1 MTQPKTLDD
10 LILPGTPASVRAAY
24 ATLAER
30 AQTQQFGLLED
41 DVVVLDTETTG
52 LSFKDCTLIEIS
64 AARLRG
70 REVVETFETFVN
82 PHCLIPAEIVQLT
95 GISQV
100 DVADAPDARE
110 AVAALADFV
119 GGAPVLAH
127 NATFDRTFVEAVPGG
142 VNVSDTWIDTLALSR
157 IALPRLSSH
166 RLADM
171 AEAFDCASV
180 PHRAGDDVAAPGNHE
195 FDYGYPNLKT
205 LAGEADFPILAA
217 NVRYDNA
224 AALGDQTTFTTT
236 DGKKIGIFGLDTPE
250 TATKAHPDKIK
261 GVSFLAAQ
269 EMFDC
274 AQAQVDALKADGCD
288 YIICL
293 GHLGIDAESTGN
305 RSIDLL
311 EKVTGIDVFIDG
323 HSHSTLEEIKEA
335 TNGTGKVGDTV
346 LTSTG
351 TKLANVGMVDISPDG
366 TISTS
371 SLATSELTV
380 TPDAKVAARAEE
392 IQKEIDADY
401 GTVFAKTEVA
411 LDGEKANVRTGETN
425 LGDLIAD
432 AMLWQ
437 AGLLDEGVDAAVTNG
452 GGIRA
457 SIAAGDITKKDINTV
472 LPFGNTLYVVKVT
485 GAELLEALEAST
497 YCTPEAIG
505 GFPQVAGIEFTVNTG
520 AQFDTKELYPGS
532 TYGKPA
538 SINRVMIQTV
548 GGEAFNPEETYTIVT
563 NDFMGAGGDTYYA
576 FKAAS
581 SGYDSGVPLDEV
593 VMDYITSE
601 LKGVVS
607 QAQYGETDNRIHTIS
622 YNDVKAGDWYA
633 NAVNYVT
640 LTGLMNGTGD
650 GFSPNLAINRGMMVT
665 VLYRM
670 AGSPEATAEN
680 PFTDV
685 PADTWYTDAVI
696 WASENGITAGTSETT
711 FSPTNS
717 LTREQ
722 LATFFYR
729 FADFE
734 NPDPIEI
741 TGDLT
746 GFSDADQVASYATDA
761 MKWAI
766 GEGLISG
773 TTETTLSPK
782 ATATRAQVATILMR
796 YTAE

>member
-1 MTQPKTLDD
+1 MKLWKKFSA
-10 LILPGTPASVRAAY
+10 LFLALVMVLALAIPAGA
-24 ATLAER
+24 
-30 AQTQQFGLLED
+30 
-41 DVVVLDTETTG
+41 TETEQ
-52 LSFKDCTLIEIS
+52 D
-64 AARLRG
+64 
-70 REVVETFETFVN
+70 
-82 PHCLIPAEIVQLT
+82 LT
-95 GISQV
+95 GHIV
-100 DVADAPDARE
+100 ILHTNDVHGAIGEYAK
-110 AVAALADFV
+110 VAALKQAYQAA
-119 GGAPVLAH
+119 GAYVL
-127 NATFDRTFVEAVPGG
+127 
-142 VNVSDTWIDTLALSR
+142 
-157 IALPRLSSH
+157 
-166 RLADM
+166 LAD
-171 AEAFDCASV
+171 
-180 PHRAGDDVAAPGNHE
+180 AGDFIQGDPTVSASQGKTAIELMNLAGYDVAAPGNHE

-520 AQFDTKELYPGS
+520 AQFGTKELYPGS

-607 QAQYGETDNRIHTIS
+607 KAQYGETDNRIHTIS

-670 AGSPEATAEN
+670 AGSPEVTAEN

-746 GFSDADQVASYATDA
+746 GFTDAGQVASYATDA

>member
-1 MTQPKTLDD
+1 MKLWKKFSA
-10 LILPGTPASVRAAY
+10 LFLALVMVLALAIPAGA
-24 ATLAER
+24 
-30 AQTQQFGLLED
+30 
-41 DVVVLDTETTG
+41 TETEQ
-52 LSFKDCTLIEIS
+52 D
-64 AARLRG
+64 
-70 REVVETFETFVN
+70 
-82 PHCLIPAEIVQLT
+82 LT
-95 GISQV
+95 GHIV
-100 DVADAPDARE
+100 ILHTNDVHGAIGEYAK
-110 AVAALADFV
+110 VAALKQAYQAA
-119 GGAPVLAH
+119 GAYVL
-127 NATFDRTFVEAVPGG
+127 
-142 VNVSDTWIDTLALSR
+142 
-157 IALPRLSSH
+157 
-166 RLADM
+166 LAD
-171 AEAFDCASV
+171 
-180 PHRAGDDVAAPGNHE
+180 AGDFIQGDPTVSASQGKTAIELMNLAGYDVAAPGNHE

-217 NVRYDNA
+217 HVRYDNA

-607 QAQYGETDNRIHTIS
+607 KAQYGETDNRIHTIS

-670 AGSPEATAEN
+670 AGSPEVTAEN

-746 GFSDADQVASYATDA
+746 GFTDAGQVASYATDA

>member
-1 MTQPKTLDD
+1 MKLWKKFSA
-10 LILPGTPASVRAAY
+10 LFLALVMVLALAIPAGA
-24 ATLAER
+24 
-30 AQTQQFGLLED
+30 
-41 DVVVLDTETTG
+41 TETEQ
-52 LSFKDCTLIEIS
+52 D
-64 AARLRG
+64 
-70 REVVETFETFVN
+70 
-82 PHCLIPAEIVQLT
+82 LT
-95 GISQV
+95 GHIV
-100 DVADAPDARE
+100 ILHTNDVHGAIGEYAK
-110 AVAALADFV
+110 VAALKQAYQAA
-119 GGAPVLAH
+119 GAYVL
-127 NATFDRTFVEAVPGG
+127 
-142 VNVSDTWIDTLALSR
+142 
-157 IALPRLSSH
+157 
-166 RLADM
+166 LAD
-171 AEAFDCASV
+171 
-180 PHRAGDDVAAPGNHE
+180 AGDFIQGDPTVSASQGKTAIELMNLAGYDVAAPGNHE

-576 FKAAS
+576 FKTAS

-607 QAQYGETDNRIHTIS
+607 KAQYGETDNRIHTIS

-670 AGSPEATAEN
+670 AGSPEVTAEN

-746 GFSDADQVASYATDA
+746 GFTDAGQVASYATDA

>member
-1 MTQPKTLDD
+1 MKLWKKFSA
-10 LILPGTPASVRAAY
+10 LFLALVMVLALAIPAGA
-24 ATLAER
+24 
-30 AQTQQFGLLED
+30 
-41 DVVVLDTETTG
+41 TETEQ
-52 LSFKDCTLIEIS
+52 D
-64 AARLRG
+64 
-70 REVVETFETFVN
+70 
-82 PHCLIPAEIVQLT
+82 LT
-95 GISQV
+95 GHIV
-100 DVADAPDARE
+100 ILHTNDVHGAIGEYAK
-110 AVAALADFV
+110 VAALKQAYQAA
-119 GGAPVLAH
+119 GAYVL
-127 NATFDRTFVEAVPGG
+127 
-142 VNVSDTWIDTLALSR
+142 
-157 IALPRLSSH
+157 
-166 RLADM
+166 LAD
-171 AEAFDCASV
+171 
-180 PHRAGDDVAAPGNHE
+180 AGDFIQGDPTVSASQGKTAIELMNLAGYDVAAPGNHE

-607 QAQYGETDNRIHTIS
+607 KAQYGETDNRIHTIS

-670 AGSPEATAEN
+670 AGSPEVTAEN

-746 GFSDADQVASYATDA
+746 GFTNAGQVASYATDA

>member
-1 MTQPKTLDD
+1 MKLWKKFSA
-10 LILPGTPASVRAAY
+10 LFLALVMVLALAIPAGA
-24 ATLAER
+24 
-30 AQTQQFGLLED
+30 
-41 DVVVLDTETTG
+41 TETEQ
-52 LSFKDCTLIEIS
+52 D
-64 AARLRG
+64 
-70 REVVETFETFVN
+70 
-82 PHCLIPAEIVQLT
+82 LT
-95 GISQV
+95 GHIV
-100 DVADAPDARE
+100 ILHTNDVHGAIGEYAK
-110 AVAALADFV
+110 VAALKQAYQAA
-119 GGAPVLAH
+119 GAYVL
-127 NATFDRTFVEAVPGG
+127 
-142 VNVSDTWIDTLALSR
+142 
-157 IALPRLSSH
+157 
-166 RLADM
+166 LAD
-171 AEAFDCASV
+171 
-180 PHRAGDDVAAPGNHE
+180 AGDFIQGDPTVSASQGKTAIELMNLAGYDVAAPGNHE

-607 QAQYGETDNRIHTIS
+607 KAQYGETDNRIHTIS

-650 GFSPNLAINRGMMVT
+650 GFSPNLAINRGMVVT

-670 AGSPEATAEN
+670 AGSPEVTAEN

-696 WASENGITAGTSETT
+696 WASENDITAGTSETT

-746 GFSDADQVASYATDA
+746 GFTDADQVASYATDA

>member
-1 MTQPKTLDD
+1 MKLWKKFSA
-10 LILPGTPASVRAAY
+10 LFLALVMVLALAIPAGA
-24 ATLAER
+24 
-30 AQTQQFGLLED
+30 
-41 DVVVLDTETTG
+41 TETEQ
-52 LSFKDCTLIEIS
+52 D
-64 AARLRG
+64 
-70 REVVETFETFVN
+70 
-82 PHCLIPAEIVQLT
+82 LT
-95 GISQV
+95 GHIV
-100 DVADAPDARE
+100 ILHTNDVHGAIGEYAK
-110 AVAALADFV
+110 VAALKQAYQAA
-119 GGAPVLAH
+119 GAYVL
-127 NATFDRTFVEAVPGG
+127 
-142 VNVSDTWIDTLALSR
+142 
-157 IALPRLSSH
+157 
-166 RLADM
+166 LAD
-171 AEAFDCASV
+171 
-180 PHRAGDDVAAPGNHE
+180 AGDFIQGDPTVSASQGKTAIELMNLAGYDVAAPGNHE

-457 SIAAGDITKKDINTV
+457 SIAAGDLTKKDINTV

-670 AGSPEATAEN
+670 AGSPEVTAEN

>member
-1 MTQPKTLDD
+1 MKLWKKFSA
-10 LILPGTPASVRAAY
+10 LFLALVMVLALAIPAGA
-24 ATLAER
+24 
-30 AQTQQFGLLED
+30 
-41 DVVVLDTETTG
+41 TETEQ
-52 LSFKDCTLIEIS
+52 D
-64 AARLRG
+64 
-70 REVVETFETFVN
+70 
-82 PHCLIPAEIVQLT
+82 LT
-95 GISQV
+95 GHIV
-100 DVADAPDARE
+100 ILHTNDVHGAIGEYAK
-110 AVAALADFV
+110 VAALKQAYQAA
-119 GGAPVLAH
+119 GAYVL
-127 NATFDRTFVEAVPGG
+127 
-142 VNVSDTWIDTLALSR
+142 
-157 IALPRLSSH
+157 
-166 RLADM
+166 LAD
-171 AEAFDCASV
+171 
-180 PHRAGDDVAAPGNHE
+180 AGDFIQGDPTVSASQGKTAIELMNLAGYDVAAPGNHE

-224 AALGDQTTFTTT
+224 AALGEQTTFTTT

-250 TATKAHPDKIK
+250 TATKDHPDKIK

-274 AQAQVDALKADGCD
+274 AQAQVDALKAEGCD

-607 QAQYGETDNRIHTIS
+607 KAQYGETDNRIHTIS

-670 AGSPEATAEN
+670 AGSPEVTAEN

-746 GFSDADQVASYATDA
+746 GFTDADQVASYATDA

>member
-1 MTQPKTLDD
+1 MKLWKKFSA
-10 LILPGTPASVRAAY
+10 LFLALVMVLALAIPAGA
-24 ATLAER
+24 
-30 AQTQQFGLLED
+30 
-41 DVVVLDTETTG
+41 TETEQ
-52 LSFKDCTLIEIS
+52 D
-64 AARLRG
+64 
-70 REVVETFETFVN
+70 
-82 PHCLIPAEIVQLT
+82 LT
-95 GISQV
+95 GHIV
-100 DVADAPDARE
+100 ILHTNDVHGAIGEYAK
-110 AVAALADFV
+110 VAALKQAYQAA
-119 GGAPVLAH
+119 GAYVL
-127 NATFDRTFVEAVPGG
+127 
-142 VNVSDTWIDTLALSR
+142 
-157 IALPRLSSH
+157 
-166 RLADM
+166 LAD
-171 AEAFDCASV
+171 
-180 PHRAGDDVAAPGNHE
+180 AGDFIQGDPTVSASQGKTAIELMNLAGYDVAAPGNHE

-457 SIAAGDITKKDINTV
+457 SIAAGDITKKDINPV

-607 QAQYGETDNRIHTIS
+607 KAQYGETDNRIHTIS
-622 YNDVKAGDWYA
+622 YTDVKAGDWYA

-670 AGSPEATAEN
+670 AGSPEVTAEN

-746 GFSDADQVASYATDA
+746 GFTDAGQVASYATDA

-796 YTAE
+796 CTA

>member
-1 MTQPKTLDD
+1 MKLWKKFSA
-10 LILPGTPASVRAAY
+10 LFLALVMVLALAIPAGA
-24 ATLAER
+24 
-30 AQTQQFGLLED
+30 
-41 DVVVLDTETTG
+41 TETEQ
-52 LSFKDCTLIEIS
+52 D
-64 AARLRG
+64 
-70 REVVETFETFVN
+70 
-82 PHCLIPAEIVQLT
+82 LT
-95 GISQV
+95 GHIV
-100 DVADAPDARE
+100 ILHTNDVHGAIGEYAK
-110 AVAALADFV
+110 VAALKQAYQAA
-119 GGAPVLAH
+119 GAYVL
-127 NATFDRTFVEAVPGG
+127 
-142 VNVSDTWIDTLALSR
+142 
-157 IALPRLSSH
+157 
-166 RLADM
+166 LAD
-171 AEAFDCASV
+171 
-180 PHRAGDDVAAPGNHE
+180 AGDFIQGDPTVSASQGKTAIELMNLAGYDVAAPGNHE
-195 FDYGYPNLKT
+195 FDYGDPNLKT

-274 AQAQVDALKADGCD
+274 AQAQVDALKAEGCD

-607 QAQYGETDNRIHTIS
+607 KAQYGETDNRIHTIS

-670 AGSPEATAEN
+670 AGSPEVTAEN

-696 WASENGITAGTSETT
+696 WASENDITAGTSETT

-746 GFSDADQVASYATDA
+746 GFTDADQVASYATDA

>member
-1 MTQPKTLDD
+1 MKLWKKFSA
-10 LILPGTPASVRAAY
+10 LFLALVMVLALAIPAGA
-24 ATLAER
+24 
-30 AQTQQFGLLED
+30 
-41 DVVVLDTETTG
+41 TETEQD
-52 LSFKDCTLIEIS
+52 LS
-64 AARLRG
+64 G
-70 REVVETFETFVN
+70 
-82 PHCLIPAEIVQLT
+82 HIVILHT
-95 GISQV
+95 N
-100 DVADAPDARE
+100 DVHGAIGEYAK
-110 AVAALADFV
+110 VAALKQAYQAA
-119 GGAPVLAH
+119 GAYVL
-127 NATFDRTFVEAVPGG
+127 
-142 VNVSDTWIDTLALSR
+142 
-157 IALPRLSSH
+157 
-166 RLADM
+166 LAD
-171 AEAFDCASV
+171 
-180 PHRAGDDVAAPGNHE
+180 AGDFIQGDPTVSASQGKTAIELMNLAGYDVAAPGNHE

-607 QAQYGETDNRIHTIS
+607 KAQYGETDNRIHTIS

-670 AGSPEATAEN
+670 AGSPEVTAEN

-746 GFSDADQVASYATDA
+746 GFTDAGQVASYATDA

>member
-1 MTQPKTLDD
+1 MKLWKKFSA
-10 LILPGTPASVRAAY
+10 LFLALVMVLALAIPAGA
-24 ATLAER
+24 
-30 AQTQQFGLLED
+30 
-41 DVVVLDTETTG
+41 TETEQ
-52 LSFKDCTLIEIS
+52 D
-64 AARLRG
+64 
-70 REVVETFETFVN
+70 
-82 PHCLIPAEIVQLT
+82 LT
-95 GISQV
+95 GHIV
-100 DVADAPDARE
+100 ILHTNDVHGAIGEYAK
-110 AVAALADFV
+110 VAALKQAYQAV
-119 GGAPVLAH
+119 GAYVL
-127 NATFDRTFVEAVPGG
+127 
-142 VNVSDTWIDTLALSR
+142 
-157 IALPRLSSH
+157 
-166 RLADM
+166 LAD
-171 AEAFDCASV
+171 
-180 PHRAGDDVAAPGNHE
+180 AGDFIQGDPTVSASQGKTAIELMNLAGYDVAAPGNHE

-607 QAQYGETDNRIHTIS
+607 KAQYGETDNRIHTIS

-670 AGSPEATAEN
+670 AGSPEVTAEN

-746 GFSDADQVASYATDA
+746 GFTDAGQVASYATDA